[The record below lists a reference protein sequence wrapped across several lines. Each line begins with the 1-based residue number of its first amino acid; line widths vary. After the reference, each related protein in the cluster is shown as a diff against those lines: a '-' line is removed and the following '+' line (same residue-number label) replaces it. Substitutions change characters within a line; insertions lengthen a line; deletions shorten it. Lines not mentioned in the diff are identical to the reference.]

1 MNKWHLMEQEKTQMI
16 LTFSGNVEAVDSGER
31 RTISGKIAPYGEIGF
46 TSAGKVVFAPN
57 SISAAEPS
65 KVKLLMSH
73 DNSKPVGRMQS
84 ITSNADGLY
93 ASFKVSASSR
103 GSDAILL
110 AQEQLM
116 DGLSVGVEVT
126 ASKPQKDYLLV
137 TAATLREVS
146 LVESAA
152 FASAAVQKIA
162 AAAGDMPMDPNTST
176 STKVTTT
183 NTVINT
189 TTTETETESEAAV
202 TTAPDQN
209 APEAATAAEET
220 AAPVVEAARK
230 IIRPSVLD
238 SQTVRS
244 PIINM
249 GSYTEHKI
257 KAALGNDD
265 SKLYVTAADD
275 SFTTNPA
282 FNPTQYLSEFPTNT
296 RFGTPAIDACS
307 RGTLPNSGMTIS
319 VPSLVTSA
327 GGQAGVAPTVTVEA
341 EGGAVDATG
350 MVTEYLTGTVSKY
363 SGMNTISVELLERSD
378 PNFYAELTNQLQ
390 NAYLKTLDTTVLA
403 ALITAG
409 QQGATQAATSA
420 GIIGYAA
427 DAAAKVYQATGYFA
441 QNYVANPSQWQLLMG
456 SVDSTG
462 RPIYSASQPMNAAG
476 LTQPGSIRGNVLGLD
491 LYVDKNFAVTTNID
505 DSAVILAPEAFTV
518 YQSPQA
524 YMSVNVVSNL
534 QVQVAIYGYMAYIA
548 KMPKGIVRFN
558 LT

>member
-1 MNKWHLMEQEKTQMI
+1 MQPLI
-16 LTFSGNVEAVDSGER
+16 LTFSGNIEAVDSGDR
-31 RTISGKIAPYGEIGF
+31 RTISGKIAPYGEVGY
-46 TSAGKVVFAPN
+46 TSAGKVVFAEG
-57 SISAAEPS
+57 SISAPEPS
-65 KVKLLMSH
+65 RVKLLMSH

-84 ITSNADGLY
+84 ITSAKDGLY

-152 FASAAVQKIA
+152 FASAAVQKISA
-162 AAAGDMPMDPNTST
+162 QEGDMPLDAAEMT
-176 STKVTTT
+176 STKITTT

-209 APEAATAAEET
+209 APEAVDATEQ
-220 AAPVVEAARK
+220 AAPTVEAARK
-230 IIRPSVLD
+230 IILPSALN
-238 SQTVRS
+238 SQRVRT
-244 PIINM
+244 PIVNM

-257 KAALGNDD
+257 KAALGNED
-265 SKLYVTAADD
+265 SKLYITAADD
-275 SFTTNPA
+275 DFSTNPA
-282 FNPTQYLSEFPTNT
+282 FSPTQYLSEFPTNT
-296 RFGTPAIDACS
+296 RFGTPSIDACS
-307 RGTLPNSGMTIS
+307 RGVLPASGMTIN

-327 GGQAGVAPTVTVEA
+327 GGKSGVAPVVTVEA
-341 EGGAVDATG
+341 EGGAVANTG
-350 MVTEYLTGTVSKY
+350 MVTEYLSGTVNKY
-363 SGMNTISVELLERSD
+363 SGMNTISIELLERSD
-378 PNFYAELTNQLQ
+378 PNFYSELTAQLQ
-390 NAYLKTLDTTVLA
+390 NAYLKTLDTTVNA

-409 QQGATQAATSA
+409 TVATTAQAATSA
-420 GIIGYAA
+420 GIIGYASE
-427 DAAAKVYQATGYFA
+427 AARLVYEATGYYA
-441 QNYVANPSQWQLLMG
+441 QNYVANGSQWQLLM
-456 SVDSTG
+456 SASDTTG
-462 RPIYSASQPMNAAG
+462 RPIYSASQPMNAGG

-491 LYVDKNFAVTTNID
+491 LYVDKNFAATTTVD
-505 DSAVILAPEAFTV
+505 DSAIILAPEAFTV

-534 QVQVAIYGYMAYIA
+534 QVQVAIYGYMATIA
-548 KMPKGIVRFN
+548 KMPKGIIRYNF
-558 LT
+558 T

>member
-1 MNKWHLMEQEKTQMI
+1 MQPMI
-16 LTFSGNVEAVDSGER
+16 LTFSGNIEAVDSGDR
-31 RTISGKIAPYGEIGF
+31 RTISGKIAPYGEVGY
-46 TSAGKVVFAPN
+46 TSAGKVVFAEG
-57 SISAAEPS
+57 SISAPEPS
-65 KVKLLMSH
+65 RVKLLMSH

-84 ITSNADGLY
+84 ITSAKDGLY

-152 FASAAVQKIA
+152 FASAAVQKISA
-162 AAAGDMPMDPNTST
+162 QEGDMPLDAAETT
-176 STKVTTT
+176 STKITTT

-189 TTTETETESEAAV
+189 KTTETETESEAAV

-209 APEAATAAEET
+209 APEAVDATEQ
-220 AAPVVEAARK
+220 AAPTVEAARK
-230 IIRPSVLD
+230 IILPSALN
-238 SQTVRS
+238 SQRVRT
-244 PIINM
+244 PIVNM

-257 KAALGNDD
+257 KAALGNED

-275 SFTTNPA
+275 SFGTNPA

-296 RFGTPAIDACS
+296 RFGTPSIDACS
-307 RGTLPNSGMTIS
+307 RGVLPTNGMTIN

-327 GGQAGVAPTVTVEA
+327 GGQSGVAPVVTVEA
-341 EGGAVDATG
+341 EAGAVQNTG
-350 MVTEYLTGTVSKY
+350 MVTEYLTGTVNKY
-363 SGMNTISVELLERSD
+363 SGMNTISIELLERSD
-378 PNFYAELTNQLQ
+378 PNFYSELTAQLQ
-390 NAYLKTLDTTVLA
+390 NAYLKTIDTTVNA

-409 QQGATQAATSA
+409 TVATTAQAATSA
-420 GIIGYAA
+420 GIIGYASEA
-427 DAAAKVYQATGYFA
+427 SKLVYEATGYFA
-441 QNYVANPSQWQLLMG
+441 NNYIANGSQWQLLMG
-456 SVDSTG
+456 ATDSTG
-462 RPIYSASQPMNAAG
+462 RPIYSASQPMNAGG
-476 LTQPGSIRGNVLGLD
+476 LVQPGSIRGNVLGLD
-491 LYVDKNFAVTTNID
+491 LYVDKNFAATTTVD
-505 DSAVILAPEAFTV
+505 DSAIILAPEAFTV

-534 QVQVAIYGYMAYIA
+534 QVQVAIYGYMATIA
-548 KMPKGIVRFN
+548 KMPKGIIRYNF
-558 LT
+558 T

>member
-1 MNKWHLMEQEKTQMI
+1 MKGTALMI
-16 LTFSGNVEAVDSGER
+16 LTFSGNIEAVDSGDR
-31 RTISGKIAPYGEIGF
+31 RTISGKIAPYGEIGY
-46 TSAGKVVFAPN
+46 TSAGKVVFAEG
-57 SISAAEPS
+57 SISAPEPS
-65 KVKLLMSH
+65 RVKLLMSH

-84 ITSNADGLY
+84 ITSAKDGLY

-126 ASKPQKDYLLV
+126 ASEPKKDYLLV

-162 AAAGDMPMDPNTST
+162 AAAGFMPVDAAMSQ

-202 TTAPDQN
+202 TTAPDQS
-209 APEAATAAEET
+209 APEAVDATEQ
-220 AAPVVEAARK
+220 AAPTVEAARK
-230 IIRPSVLD
+230 IILPSALN
-238 SQTVRS
+238 SQRVRT
-244 PIINM
+244 PIVNM
-249 GSYTEHKI
+249 ATYTEHKI

-275 SFTTNPA
+275 SFSTNPA

-307 RGTLPNSGMTIS
+307 RGVLPTNGMTIN

-327 GGQAGVAPTVTVEA
+327 GGQSGVAPVVTVEA
-341 EGGAVDATG
+341 EAGAVQNTG
-350 MVTEYLTGTVSKY
+350 MVTEYLSGTVSKY
-363 SGMNTISVELLERSD
+363 SGMNTISIELLERSD
-378 PNFYAELTNQLQ
+378 PNFYAELTTQLQ

-403 ALITAG
+403 ALVTAG
-409 QQGATQAATSA
+409 TVATTAQAATSA
-420 GIIGYAA
+420 GIIGYTSEAA
-427 DAAAKVYQATGYFA
+427 RLVYEATGYFA
-441 QNYVANPSQWQLLMG
+441 NNYIANGSQWQLLLG
-456 SVDSTG
+456 ASDSTG
-462 RPIYSASQPMNAAG
+462 RPIYSASQPMNAGG
-476 LTQPGSIRGNVLGLD
+476 LVQPGSIRGNVLGLD
-491 LYVDKNFAVTTNID
+491 LYVDKNFAATTTVD
-505 DSAVILAPEAFTV
+505 DSAIILAPEAFTV

-534 QVQVAIYGYMAYIA
+534 QVQVAIYGYMATIA
-548 KMPKGIVRFN
+548 KMPKGIIRYNF
-558 LT
+558 T

>member
-1 MNKWHLMEQEKTQMI
+1 MKGTALMI
-16 LTFSGNVEAVDSGER
+16 LTFSGNIEAVDSGER
-31 RTISGKIAPYGEIGF
+31 RTISGKIAPYGEIGY
-46 TSAGKVVFAPN
+46 TSAGKVVFAEG
-57 SISAAEPS
+57 SISAPEPS
-65 KVKLLMSH
+65 RVKLLMSH

-84 ITSNADGLY
+84 ITSAKDGLY

-126 ASKPQKDYLLV
+126 ASEPKKDYLLV

-162 AAAGDMPMDPNTST
+162 AAAGDMPVEAAEST
-176 STKVTTT
+176 STKITTT

-202 TTAPDQN
+202 TTAPDQS
-209 APEAATAAEET
+209 APEAVDATEQ
-220 AAPVVEAARK
+220 AAPTVEAARK
-230 IIRPSVLD
+230 IILPSALN
-238 SQTVRS
+238 SQRVRT
-244 PIINM
+244 PIVNM
-249 GSYTEHKI
+249 ATYTEHKI

-275 SFTTNPA
+275 SFSTNPA

-296 RFGTPAIDACS
+296 RFGTPSIDACS
-307 RGTLPNSGMTIS
+307 RGTLPNSGMTIN

-327 GGQAGVAPTVTVEA
+327 GGQSGVAPVVTVEA
-341 EGGAVDATG
+341 EAGAVANTG
-350 MVTEYLTGTVSKY
+350 MVTEYLSGTVNKY
-363 SGMNTISVELLERSD
+363 SGMNTISIELLERSD

-390 NAYLKTLDTTVLA
+390 NAYLKTLDTTVNA

-409 QQGATQAATSA
+409 TVATTAQAATSA
-420 GIIGYAA
+420 GIIGYASE
-427 DAAAKVYQATGYFA
+427 AARLVYEATGYYA
-441 QNYVANPSQWQLLMG
+441 QNYIANGSQWQLLMG
-456 SVDSTG
+456 ASDTTG
-462 RPIYSASQPMNAAG
+462 RPIYSASQPMNAGG

-491 LYVDKNFAVTTNID
+491 LYVDKNFAATTTVD
-505 DSAVILAPEAFTV
+505 DSAIILAPEAFTV

-534 QVQVAIYGYMAYIA
+534 QVQVAIYGYMATIA
-548 KMPKGIVRFN
+548 KMPKGIIRYNF
-558 LT
+558 T